1 MPFVDA
7 HVSLI
12 LWYNRS
18 TVRLSSDRCS
28 VQQQRF
34 DLSFD
39 VRGVGGQGRA
49 DGIGYSGAKSGC
61 QGNPA

>member
-18 TVRLSSDRCS
+18 TVRLSRIVAAYS
-28 VQQQRF
+28 VQQQR
-34 DLSFD
+34 SFD
-39 VRGVGGQGRA
+39 VRG
-49 DGIGYSGAKSGC
+49 SG
-61 QGNPA
+61 